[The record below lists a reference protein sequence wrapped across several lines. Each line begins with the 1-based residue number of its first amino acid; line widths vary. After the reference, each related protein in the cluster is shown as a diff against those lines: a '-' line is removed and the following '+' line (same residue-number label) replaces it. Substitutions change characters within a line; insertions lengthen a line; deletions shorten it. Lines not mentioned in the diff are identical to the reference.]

1 MAFNPEFKFALLQ
14 LGFGENIIS
23 DIIDLAKHDIVET
36 NEDFIDFINYN
47 IEDGKIP
54 YCSTP
59 FTKTTLLKAINN
71 GHKTYMKSTKFGLNI
86 LTYSDNRYPKNIKTY
101 EDKLESFSAPDIIQ
115 YMGNIELLKK
125 KSILITGTDQPSIE
139 AGYASRF
146 LGKLL
151 SQTYNIITC
160 LTPGCERIA
169 YDAVEENK
177 GNTTLLFAQKIE
189 TLSKT
194 EGQIINKCLRQKRGL
209 CLAYQGK
216 HCKQIEERDH
226 IIAALAD
233 CIIVPECYT
242 MDSAF
247 EICRYG
253 IKMGKPVFY
262 FETESS
268 NELNAFYRKNLLELG
283 AKPITSS
290 NALKKIKEA
299 IHY

>member
-14 LGFGENIIS
+14 LGFVEDNIS
-23 DIIDLAKHDIVET
+23 NIIDLAKYDVVET

-59 FTKTTLLKAINN
+59 FTKATLLKAIDN
-71 GHKTYMKSTKFGLNI
+71 GHKAYMKSTRFGLNI
-86 LTYSDNRYPKNIKTY
+86 LTYSDSRYPKNIKTC
-101 EDKLESFSAPDIIQ
+101 EDGLESFSAPDIIQ
-115 YMGNIELLKK
+115 FMGNIELLKK

-139 AGYASRF
+139 AIYASMF

-160 LTPGCERIA
+160 LTPGCERVA

-177 GNTTLLFAQKIE
+177 GNSTLLFAQKIE
-189 TLSKT
+189 TLSRA

-216 HCKQIEERDH
+216 RKEERGY
-226 IIAALAD
+226 ILAALAD
-233 CIIVPECYT
+233 CIIVPECYAI
-242 MDSAF
+242 DDAF
-247 EICRYG
+247 KICRYG

-262 FETESS
+262 VEGESY
-268 NELNAFYRKNLLELG
+268 NVLKELYG

-290 NALKKIKEA
+290 NALIKIRET